1 MTALKKYK
9 RLEAI
14 GKWREH
20 PRADFVDVLVSLG
33 SSSIVVSD
41 FKDNPISHW
50 SLPSTKLVK
59 KDDTGAT
66 FTADTDEIERLQV
79 SDLEMVKALLLITNQ
94 GTASRKKFKL
104 LKSVVLFFVI
114 VSVITSLFFYPPEF
128 KTVTLKIISNE
139 QEYQIMKKI
148 LEKHLDEAG
157 PVCNSAHGDQS
168 LQTLIQS
175 FGQEFK
181 DLEIYMLKNQKFK
194 VLHLPD
200 GKITIGKKFLEEM
213 TNQGILIKILKLASD
228 ENLRRLPLKRLIE
241 SQNTLTLIQ
250 FILGLTKTL
259 VPTEIKNFSLDTDN
273 LNISYEG
280 SIDDFSWI
288 AIKNI
293 CLN

>member
-1 MTALKKYK
+1 MTAIKKYK
-9 RLEAI
+9 RLEAV
-14 GKWREH
+14 GKWKDS
-20 PRADFVDVLVSLG
+20 PSADFVDVLVSLG
-33 SSSIVVSD
+33 TSSIVVSD

-66 FTADTDEIERLQV
+66 FTADSDEIERLQV
-79 SDLEMVKALLLITNQ
+79 SDLEMVKALLLVTNH
-94 GTASRKKFKL
+94 GSPSRKKFEL
-104 LKSVVLFFVI
+104 FKSVVLFFLI
-114 VSVITSLFFYPPEF
+114 ISVITIVFFWPPQF

-148 LEKHLDEAG
+148 LEKHLDDAG
-157 PVCNSAHGDQS
+157 PVCNSVHGDQS

-181 DLEIYMLKNQKFK
+181 DLEIYILQNQKLK

-213 TNQGILIKILKLASD
+213 TNQGMLIKILKLASD
-228 ENLRRLPLKRLIE
+228 GNVRRLPLKRLIE

-259 VPTEIKNFSLDTDN
+259 VPTEIENFSLDTDN
-273 LNISYEG
+273 SNISYEQ